1 MTGRELVLDVLAGR
15 AVPRTPAG
23 PLAVH
28 YCARLA
34 GVSLR
39 RYTTDAATL
48 AECVIRYYERFQP
61 DAIWLS
67 ADTWVTAQA
76 MGAPVAFSD
85 GDSPMSGTGEPL
97 VSQPA
102 DVDKIPPPDPGS
114 QGRWPMMLDA
124 LQRIRRGVGEDVCLV
139 ACFDQYPFS
148 LACALMGI
156 ETSLM
161 KAFDDPPLLEAVMA
175 KAVDYASAYALSLD
189 RAGADVL
196 SGGDSPAGLL
206 GPELYHKVA
215 WPFACRLVERL
226 KASTVKPVTLHI
238 CGSATTV
245 VGDMAATGVD
255 ALELDQ
261 RVDLTAAAR
270 IVGPGVGLWG
280 NLDPVAL
287 LAQAAPRQ
295 VRQTTMELVRSMR
308 SVGHA
313 RFVASSGCTLAVETP
328 AENLDAFFAA
338 VKEGG

>member
-1 MTGRELVLDVLAGR
+1 MTSRELVLAALWGR
-15 AVPRTPAG
+15 PVPRTPAG

-48 AECVIRYYERFQP
+48 ADCVIRYCERFKP
-61 DAIWLS
+61 DAVWLS

-85 GDSPMSGTGEPL
+85 GDSPMSGTGEPR
-97 VSQPA
+97 VAGPA
-102 DVDKIPPPDPGS
+102 DVDKIPEPDVGS

-124 LQRIRRGVGEDVCLV
+124 LARIRRSVGDDVCLV

-148 LACALMGI
+148 LACAMMGI
-156 ETSLM
+156 ENSLM
-161 KAFDDPPLLEAVMA
+161 KAFDDPPLLEAVMTR
-175 KAVDYASAYALSLD
+175 AVDYASTYALAMD

-206 GPELYHKVA
+206 GPELYRSVA
-215 WPFACRLVERL
+215 WPFACKLIQRI
-226 KASTVKPVTLHI
+226 KASTTKPVTMHI
-238 CGSATTV
+238 CGNATAIV
-245 VGDMAATGVD
+245 ADMAATGAD

-261 RVDLTAAAR
+261 RVDLAAAAR
-270 IVGPGVGLWG
+270 TVGPGTGLWG

-287 LAQAAPRQ
+287 LAQSTPQQVRKTTAELIGAMRQ
-295 VRQTTMELVRSMR
+295 VPH
-308 SVGHA
+308 G
-313 RFVASSGCTLAVETP
+313 RFVVSSGCTLAVETP

-338 VKEGG
+338 ARES

>member
-1 MTGRELVLDVLAGR
+1 MTGRELVLDALLGR
-15 AVPRTPAG
+15 PVPRTPAG

-48 AECVIRYYERFQP
+48 ADCVIRYHERFKP

-102 DVDKIPPPDPGS
+102 DVDKIPPPDVGS

-124 LQRIRRGVGEDVCLV
+124 LTRIRRGVGDDVCLV

-156 ETSLM
+156 ENAMM
-161 KAFDDPPLLEAVMA
+161 KAVDDPPLLEAVMA
-175 KAVDYASAYALSLD
+175 KAVDYAAAYALALG

-206 GPELYHKVA
+206 GPELYRKVA
-215 WPFACRLVERL
+215 WPFACKLIQRI
-226 KASTVKPVTLHI
+226 KASTTKPVTMHI
-238 CGSATTV
+238 CGNATAV
-245 VGDMAATGVD
+245 VGDMAATGAD

-261 RVDLTAAAR
+261 RVDLPAAAR
-270 IVGPGVGLWG
+270 TVGPRTGLWG

-287 LAQAAPRQ
+287 LAQSAPRQ
-295 VRQTTMELVRSMR
+295 VHETTAGLIRSMR
-308 SVGHA
+308 SLGHA
-313 RFVASSGCTLAVETP
+313 RFVVSSGCTLAVETP

-338 VKEGG
+338 AREN